1 MIGDILEGKEKSKLV
16 LIKDTVDQSGKPVL
30 LSLICSLAKRVERVH
45 VICWD
50 RNPGHLQ
57 SCIPQ
62 QYSSRVV
69 CHDGSRDCLGIH
81 DNESL
86 SVTSDL
92 VSYLT
97 SHPGHHSNPAH
108 HTVAVVIDNL
118 SLSLLHRAAP
128 YTCRILANLR
138 DAKISG
144 ADVEQVAALL
154 HADLHD
160 NHSLTLLE
168 HLATT
173 IINVMQPKMDQFLM
187 AANILHKRL
196 SGKVVRITEHFNVD
210 EDYRMCD
217 VTELKSVADIQAT
230 SEPPQVDPAANLTFN
245 LTLTDQEK
253 VARSQVKLPYTYD
266 TEKQT
271 ETLERSVGEGKIF
284 YQPDEADDFDEE
296 DPDDDLDI

>member
-16 LIKDTVDQSGKPVL
+16 LIK
-30 LSLICSLAKRVERVH
+30 
-45 VICWD
+45 
-50 RNPGHLQ
+50 
-57 SCIPQ
+57 
-62 QYSSRVV
+62 
-69 CHDGSRDCLGIH
+69 
-81 DNESL
+81 
-86 SVTSDL
+86 
-92 VSYLT
+92 
-97 SHPGHHSNPAH
+97 
-108 HTVAVVIDNL
+108 
-118 SLSLLHRAAP
+118 
-128 YTCRILANLR
+128 
-138 DAKISG
+138 G

-230 SEPPQVDPAANLTFN
+230 SEPPQESKKQLKRYLATEYQIECPESSLDPIG
-245 LTLTDQEK
+245 K
-253 VARSQVKLPYTYD
+253 KL
-266 TEKQT
+266 E
-271 ETLERSVGEGKIF
+271 L
-284 YQPDEADDFDEE
+284 
-296 DPDDDLDI
+296 